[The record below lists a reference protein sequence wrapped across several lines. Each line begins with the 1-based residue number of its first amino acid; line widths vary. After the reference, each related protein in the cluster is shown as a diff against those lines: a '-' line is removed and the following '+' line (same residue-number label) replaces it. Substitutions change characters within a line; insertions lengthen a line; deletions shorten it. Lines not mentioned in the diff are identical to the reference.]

1 MRRNNRNSSHEDNMN
16 DKIIKYSGI
25 ALVILTIIV
34 FGILMYS
41 RNLNNQVKKGSLTS
55 KQISSIMN
63 NSNENKDAEATALEI
78 GKTVEESKN
87 EINNNTTNKV
97 ENQSNVVAENST
109 STSTSTSV
117 NNNASSNN
125 TKESQT
131 ENNKVQEEV
140 EITLDF
146 DMPVEGDITKDFASE
161 SLIYSET
168 LQEWTTHTGIDIK
181 ADKTSVVKAAE
192 AGKIKSIKND
202 PRFGLTVVIEHA
214 NGMQSIYSNLLTAE
228 FIVEGENVE
237 KGQSIGTVGNT
248 AAFEIADEPH
258 LHFEMLK
265 DSNYVDPNL
274 YLK

>member
-63 NSNENKDAEATALEI
+63 NSNENKDTEATALEI
-78 GKTVEESKN
+78 GKTVEESKS
-87 EINNNTTNKV
+87 EISNNTTNKV
-97 ENQSNVVAENST
+97 ENQSNEVSGN

-117 NNNASSNN
+117 NNNKTTNN
-125 TKESQT
+125 TKESEP

-161 SLIYSET
+161 NLIYSET
-168 LQEWTTHTGIDIK
+168 LQEWTTHMGIDIK

-237 KGQSIGTVGNT
+237 KGQAIGTVGNT

-265 DSNYVDPNL
+265 DSIYVDPNI